1 MIMRDICFM
10 GYNGGAGC
18 EFFSDW
24 SQVTSNIR
32 NGNGVRASLCAALA
46 FHHESLDEFRQDPM
60 SISGE
65 FADGSILKNL
75 ETVEGKM
82 GVTRTNA
89 KGYHYE
95 SAGYYKQFLE
105 QQASDL
111 MIDDE
116 TKAASDMAFY
126 GSGINFVCYQGLTA
140 HQSASRSFDN
150 YEINTGHLGDSGTF
164 FLLFFDLFRGFNVRF
179 LSTET
184 VDSSMA
190 WSGHLSFKSSVDYH
204 RAGNSVSLM
213 NKST

>member
-24 SQVTSNIR
+24 SEVTSNIR

-75 ETVEGKM
+75 ETVEG
-82 GVTRTNA
+82 R
-89 KGYHYE
+89 HYE
-95 SAGYYKQFLE
+95 SSGYYKQFLE

-150 YEINTGHLGDSGTF
+150 YELNTGHLGDSGTF
-164 FLLFFDLFRGFNVRF
+164 FLLFLDLFRGFNVCF